1 MSTFGALNTAFSGL
15 TAARKGL
22 EIVGQNIANAGTTG
36 YTRQRMDVSAVGS
49 VTSGMFTTGARPGEG
64 VSVDGV
70 SRLGDVFADSRV
82 RSTAAAAGYTD
93 IRSTV
98 LSAIEDGTQEPGENG
113 ISAKL
118 QDFWAGWSGMASQA
132 GEAAPAA
139 VLLQAADAL
148 GQQLSAGY
156 SALDSQWSQVRGQA
170 TGMVDGLNAAASQLA
185 ALNVQIR
192 STQNAGA
199 SANELVDQRNQL
211 ATTVASLAG
220 GTVRDAGDGTVDVL
234 LGGNALVTGGTAR
247 AVQLAGASR
256 MSQAAGVQ
264 LEWTNRPGTA
274 IALDSGRI
282 AGALSVL
289 APADGGSGGTIA
301 EAAGSY
307 NAFATELAQKVNT
320 IHAKGVTPG
329 GATNQAFFDLSAGVP
344 AAQGLTVLPGSASEL
359 ATGSGAG
366 TLDGSNADALA
377 QLGTGAGSPGASWGS
392 FISAL
397 GSASQSARQQGQLAD
412 AAAISATGLQASGG
426 SVDLDEEN
434 LNMLSYQHAYQAAAR
449 VMTAV
454 DEMLDVLINKTGL
467 VGR

>member
-1 MSTFGALNTAFSGL
+1 
-15 TAARKGL
+15 
-22 EIVGQNIANAGTTG
+22 
-36 YTRQRMDVSAVGS
+36 
-49 VTSGMFTTGARPGEG
+49 
-64 VSVDGV
+64 
-70 SRLGDVFADSRV
+70 
-82 RSTAAAAGYTD
+82 
-93 IRSTV
+93 
-98 LSAIEDGTQEPGENG
+98 
-113 ISAKL
+113 
-118 QDFWAGWSGMASQA
+118 
-132 GEAAPAA
+132 
-139 VLLQAADAL
+139 
-148 GQQLSAGY
+148 
-156 SALDSQWSQVRGQA
+156 
-170 TGMVDGLNAAASQLA
+170 
-185 ALNVQIR
+185 
-192 STQNAGA
+192 
-199 SANELVDQRNQL
+199 
-211 ATTVASLAG
+211 LAG

-256 MSQAAGVQ
+256 MSQSAGVQ
-264 LEWTNRPGTA
+264 LEWTNSPGTA
-274 IALDSGRI
+274 IALDGGRI

-329 GATNQAFFDLSAGVP
+329 GATNQAFFGLSAGVP

-359 ATGSGAG
+359 ATGSGGAG
-366 TLDGSNADALA
+366 ALDGSNADALA

-397 GSASQSARQQGQLAD
+397 GYASQSARQQGQLAD
-412 AAAISATGLQASGG
+412 AAAVSATGLQASGA